1 MARTKAPQ
9 YSPENPQQKIDQYP
23 GLLIGK
29 HPRRN
34 QFLCSYG
41 QTFVLLAA
49 PPGTGKGVGIVIPNL
64 LTYPDSVVV
73 NDPKF
78 ENWEKTAG
86 FRASTGHQVFR
97 FSPERLETHRWNP
110 LGSISRDENYRL
122 GEIRTMARVLF
133 VSENPKNQ
141 EWYNKAA
148 DVFVALVLYLME
160 TPEVPCTFPQIYEF
174 AVLGTGLGAWA
185 LQALSERQ
193 AGPRPLSEEC
203 FRELNGVYQAS
214 KNTSSGWST
223 TMDILRGVF
232 SMYGERTVAWAV
244 SGDDI
249 DFAKARETR
258 MSVYFCCTND
268 ALKKFAALM
277 NLFFSQ
283 AIKLNSKVLPE
294 YGGHCPDGSL
304 RLKHQLLFLIDELA
318 IMGRMEEME
327 TAPALTRGAGL
338 RFLVIFQDK
347 DQLRAD
353 RCYGREAADGI
364 MKAFHIEVVYAPGD
378 PKLAKEY
385 SERLGNTTVR
395 VMNESFN
402 RGKHGSRTLSYSY
415 QPRPLMLPQEIDAM
429 PYHQELIFIQGTTNA
444 PPAKVKA
451 RKIKYYEEPALR
463 DRAGLPP
470 PPVPVGDEALLKT
483 LTVPIRIGAKPIAVQ
498 SPHAEDIQQEQM
510 RRHDYHDPP
519 NN

>member
-1 MARTKAPQ
+1 MAKKNLSP
-9 YSPENPQQKIDQYP
+9 YSPDHPQQKIERFP

-29 HPRRN
+29 HPRKN
-34 QFLCSYG
+34 KFLCSYG

-64 LTYPDSVVV
+64 LTYPDSLVV

-86 FRASTGHQVFR
+86 FRAAAGHQVFR

-110 LGSISRDENYRL
+110 LSSISRDENYRL

-148 DVFVALVLYLME
+148 DVFVALVLFLME
-160 TPEVPCTFPQIYEF
+160 TPELPCSLPQIYEF
-174 AVLGTGLGAWA
+174 AALGTGLGAWA
-185 LQALSERQ
+185 LQALSDRQ
-193 AGPRPLSEEC
+193 AGSRPLSEEC
-203 FRELNGVYQAS
+203 SRELNGVYQAS

-223 TMDILRGVF
+223 TTDILRGVF
-232 SMYGERTVAWAV
+232 SLYGEKTVAWAL

-249 DFAKARETR
+249 DFAKAREVPT
-258 MSVYFCCTND
+258 SIYFCCSND
-268 ALKKFAALM
+268 ALKKFAPLM

-294 YGGHCPDGSL
+294 YGGHCADGTL
-304 RLKHQLLFLIDELA
+304 RLKYQLLFLIDEFAVL
-318 IMGRMEEME
+318 GRMEEME

-347 DQLRAD
+347 DQLRAE

-395 VMNESFN
+395 IPNESISKGRN
-402 RGKHGSRTLSYSY
+402 GSRTLSYSL
-415 QPRPLMLPQEIDAM
+415 QSRALMLPQEIDEM

-451 RKIKYYEEPALR
+451 RKIKYYEDPVLKG
-463 DRAGLPP
+463 RAGLAC
-470 PPVPVGDEALLKT
+470 PPVPIGDATALKA
-483 LTVPIRIGAKPIAVQ
+483 LTVPIRIGAKSMAVQ
-498 SPHAEDIQQEQM
+498 SPHAEEILQEQQ
-510 RRHDYHDPP
+510 RRNEPP
-519 NN
+519 KI